1 MTLYL
6 LYGSKKSP
14 IHSKRML
21 QTNQLNFSYDKKNQF
36 QFPDI
41 KCGAGENWL
50 LLGQSGSGKT
60 TLLHLLAGLLH
71 PTSGK
76 VEIGGTDTSTL
87 SAGELDRFR
96 GNKIGIVFQKP
107 HFIKSLTVGENLA
120 LAQKLAGQPV
130 DNQRIMDLLARL
142 NIGEKINKK
151 PQNLSQGEQQR
162 ASIARAV
169 INRPALILADEPTSA
184 LDDLNTKEVI
194 DLLEEQAAEVN
205 ATLLIVTHDSRLKD
219 RMENRILI

>member
-1 MTLYL
+1 
-6 LYGSKKSP
+6 
-14 IHSKRML
+14 ML

-41 KCGAGENWL
+41 KCGVGENWL

-60 TLLHLLAGLLH
+60 TLLHLLAGMLR

-76 VEIGGTDTSTL
+76 VEIGGIDTSTL

-120 LAQKLAGQPV
+120 LAQKLARQPI
-130 DNQRIMDLLARL
+130 DNQRIVDLLTRL
-142 NIGEKINKK
+142 NIGDKINKK

-205 ATLLIVTHDSRLKD
+205 ATLLIVTHDSRLKE